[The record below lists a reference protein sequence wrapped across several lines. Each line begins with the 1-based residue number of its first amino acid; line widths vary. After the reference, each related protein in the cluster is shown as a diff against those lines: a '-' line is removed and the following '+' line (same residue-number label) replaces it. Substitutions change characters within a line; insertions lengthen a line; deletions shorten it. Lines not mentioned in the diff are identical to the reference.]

1 MSLVTLGVLVL
12 SCHIHYRG
20 RGDTL
25 EEYVSDD
32 QHNSKF
38 AINKAVS
45 DIIMG
50 DHDFRDE
57 Q

>member
-38 AINKAVS
+38 AINKTVS